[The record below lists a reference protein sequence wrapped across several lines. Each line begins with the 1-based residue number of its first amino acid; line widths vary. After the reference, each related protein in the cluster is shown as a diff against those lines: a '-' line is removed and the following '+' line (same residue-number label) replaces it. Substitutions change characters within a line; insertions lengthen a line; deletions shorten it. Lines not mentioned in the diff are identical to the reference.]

1 VVDRLEAHFALLNG
15 YLGLTW
21 PGGLVHYYKYV
32 NAADLAAHADCPDL
46 AVACSSE
53 RVVQSPLVL
62 DGHELVH
69 VYVRHLGRPPAMFEE
84 GLAEALTPRGRV
96 FAAPVQSW
104 RDVLDAPPLAGGVPP
119 PIAYLGGA
127 WFVAYLLRHQG
138 AGPFVAFYA
147 ALAQHADQ
155 TAVAG
160 AFQQIYG
167 AALDDVWQQAQVT
180 DLAEPGVP
188 LWECTADPVVR
199 GGAAADLSDRC
210 DGRGSFATFSVAAED
225 ALAWQDL
232 TLTSGFNV
240 AGCDLGRELH
250 VEQIA
255 WTGAL
260 ETGALALP
268 AGSYYLAPTAG
279 TGAVALVAAPGAVA
293 STCADTAPLLLPAAS
308 SNLTLAIANG
318 TDPRFVRLRPDQSAS
333 VSVTLARQWDD
344 PIVPDVT
351 AATVAV
357 CPDCANACQPFDN
370 SVATTIADGQ
380 ILRITGLNAPGGATV
395 VRFSYR

>member
-1 VVDRLEAHFALLNG
+1 
-15 YLGLTW
+15 
-21 PGGLVHYYKYV
+21 
-32 NAADLAAHADCPDL
+32 
-46 AVACSSE
+46 
-53 RVVQSPLVL
+53 VVQSPLVL
-62 DGHELVH
+62 DGHELLH
-69 VYVRHLGRPPAMFEE
+69 AYVRYLGRPPAMFEE

-104 RDVLDAPPLAGGVPP
+104 RDVLDTPPLAGGVPP

-127 WFVAYLLRHQG
+127 WFVAHLLRHQG
-138 AGPFVAFYA
+138 AGPFVALYA
-147 ALAQHADQ
+147 TLAQNADQ

-167 AALDDVWQQAQVT
+167 AALDDVWRQAQVT
-180 DLAEPGVP
+180 DPAEPGIP
-188 LWECTADPVVR
+188 LWECAADPVVL

-210 DGRGSFATFSVAAED
+210 DGRGSFAAFSLAAD
-225 ALAWQDL
+225 GALAWRDV
-232 TLTSGFNV
+232 TLTSGFDV
-240 AGCDLGRELH
+240 AGCDLGRELY

-279 TGAVALVAAPGAVA
+279 TGAAALVAAPGAVA
-293 STCADTAPLLLPAAS
+293 STCASAAPLLLPAAS

-318 TDPRFVRLRPDQSAS
+318 TDPQFVRLRLDQSA
-333 VSVTLARQWDD
+333 SVTLARQWDD

-357 CPDCANACQPFDN
+357 CPDCAGACQSFDN
-370 SVATTIADGQ
+370 SVATTIIDGQ
-380 ILRITGLNAPGGATV
+380 ILRITGLSAPGGATV